1 MPTASVARIERE
13 ATVDQPERDVDVLA
27 EISEDKGS
35 ECEDMGRRGRFE
47 APVESEI
54 DTDATGPLRIRS
66 AAADLEPLVTMS
78 RQGESRAVIR
88 IAFYCSPEQV

>member
-35 ECEDMGRRGRFE
+35 EREDIGVVGAASKR
-47 APVESEI
+47 PSSEI
-54 DTDATGPLRIRS
+54 DTDATDPFRVFGP
-66 AAADLEPLVTMS
+66 AVDLDPLVTMG
-78 RQGESRAVIR
+78 RKARAG
-88 IAFYCSPEQV
+88 P